1 MLGLHTWELEL
12 MREPLKAEQS
22 PFTLQLFYL
31 AGKAQSDVAL
41 LSWIHNLHL
50 KVVTPGTQ
58 RLPSLC
64 KTHINDALPFPYI
77 FQELQREDKTIAD
90 RPSGLT
96 LHLLK
101 SPQAAII
108 LSTSSV
114 LMIKRI
120 LKA

>member
-1 MLGLHTWELEL
+1 MCSPEL
-12 MREPLKAEQS
+12 S
-22 PFTLQLFYL
+22 YL
-31 AGKAQSDVAL
+31 AGKAESDVAL

-64 KTHINDALPFPYI
+64 KTHIDDALPFPYI

-90 RPSGLT
+90 CPSGLT

-108 LSTSSV
+108 VSTSSV
-114 LMIKRI
+114 VVLIIENSESLTSKRAN
-120 LKA
+120 KDSQR